1 MSRRVWTKDASNVRN
16 GPEWL
21 SGHMRSWENQFERR
35 KDMTDAKAIAR
46 TGKSG
51 KPRSGLASFVR
62 RTGPALL
69 TVAMLVLITACAS
82 SKAGMSS
89 PELPARHWLD
99 EAPGIPIENKEK
111 YDAAIPNLY
120 NPDKK
125 FGFEDCVYLTI
136 QQSPS
141 LVNSAVD
148 IEIKRLDQT
157 TAVWKY
163 IPEPH
168 MTVQVSQNLTN
179 FNKDAHDVPGEYGRT
194 QFEIGFYAQFPNPV
208 ATYFEI
214 KAQAM
219 LTGIAIST
227 HRKAVGEAIYKIAE
241 AYLRLQAQ
249 QHVLQAQRS
258 LIPVAREL
266 TEYWKQV
273 ESVEGNQGSAVSL
286 AQQHEREAELGLEKA
301 ETEELMQRTNLKVL
315 AGLDPYQQFQVDASN
330 ASEILKGFDGHA
342 LRWDER
348 WAESE
353 DSLLLRTQI
362 KLADYKI
369 MLAWAEYVPNMTI
382 SVNMNP
388 PRGQAQPESGTAD
401 QFLHL
406 TFDFPLIDWGRRY
419 RGVQSARMVKA
430 QAFHSMAEK
439 RFDYQNKWIMAE
451 QNVSLALTNL
461 KLAHNRYKTAQMQY
475 DEARISFEN
484 GLETLPNVANRQE
497 AMVQAQLNYINT
509 ELDYRLAQLEWMHV
523 SGLLQ
528 KRFLGL
534 PDRELDKLVGG
545 STMASAGVPGA
556 QPPLA
561 PEDEKVFPAQPVK
574 EDRRPIGRPSQ
585 LELGKLPE
593 LNDSAKPQA
602 AAAGTDTADLNTVP
616 TLAGK

>member
-1 MSRRVWTKDASNVRN
+1 MDV
-16 GPEWL
+16 
-21 SGHMRSWENQFERR
+21 
-35 KDMTDAKAIAR
+35 TDATATAAGGRRGKA
-46 TGKSG
+46 
-51 KPRSGLASFVR
+51 RSGLVR
-62 RTGPALL
+62 GATAALI
-69 TVAMLVLITACAS
+69 VIAMLVLATACAS
-82 SKAGMSS
+82 SKAGMAS

-99 EAPGIPIENKEK
+99 EAPGIPIEHKDK
-111 YDAAIPNLY
+111 YDAAVPNLY

-125 FGFEDCVYLTI
+125 FSFEDCVYLTI

-157 TAVWKY
+157 TAAWKY
-163 IPEPH
+163 VPEPH
-168 MTVQVSQNLTN
+168 MTVTVSQNLTA
-179 FNKDAHDVPGEYGRT
+179 FNSDAHDVPDNYGRT
-194 QFEIGFYAQFPNPV
+194 QYEIGFYAQFPNPL

-214 KAQAM
+214 RAQNM

-249 QHVLQAQRS
+249 QHVLAAQRS
-258 LIPVAREL
+258 LVPVAREL

-273 ESVEGNQGSAVSL
+273 EAVEGNQGAAVSL

-330 ASEILKGFDGHA
+330 AEDVLQGFDGHA

-388 PRGQAQPESGTAD
+388 PRGQSQPESGTAD

-406 TFDFPLIDWGRRY
+406 SFDFPLIDWGRRY

-439 RFDYQNKWIMAE
+439 RFNYQSKWIHTE
-451 QNVSLALTNL
+451 QNVSLAMTNL
-461 KLAHNRYKTAQMQY
+461 KLAHNRYKTAEMQY
-475 DEARISFEN
+475 DEARIAFEN
-484 GLETLPNVANRQE
+484 GLETLPNVATRQE
-497 AMVQAQLNYINT
+497 NMVQAQLNYIRT
-509 ELDYRLAQLEWMHV
+509 ELDYRLAQLEWMYV
-523 SGLLQ
+523 SGILQ

-534 PDRELDKLVGG
+534 PDRDLDKLVGG
-545 STMASAGVPGA
+545 STLASPGVPA
-556 QPPLA
+556 VTNPVV
-561 PEDEKVFPAQPVK
+561 PEDEHVFPVAGRS
-574 EDRRPIGRPSQ
+574 EDRRPIGRARKADI
-585 LELGKLPE
+585 GNLPE
-593 LNDSAKPQA
+593 LHDS
-602 AAAGTDTADLNTVP
+602 AAAGGAEDLKAVP
-616 TLAGK
+616 TTAQ